1 MSKKSGYSTAEV
13 ARIIGVTDV
22 TVRKMIERGDL
33 QCYGKY
39 RQGAFHGRRITIG
52 KRHLAEYILSHRE
65 RFDATTIEEYTKGV
79 KNLDEPHPHT
89 GNLDVYTDLYGAHY
103 STTSDPVEEH
113 SDPAEES
120 SIIRNPESH
129 AGFILSFNDRIAVV
143 NITAE
148 TAVTIITA
156 LLKDPL
162 IKITDIKISRKY

>member
-1 MSKKSGYSTAEV
+1 MSKKSGYSTTEV

-65 RFDATTIEEYTKGV
+65 RFDATTIEAYTKGV
-79 KNLDEPHPHT
+79 KNLDEPHPYT
-89 GNLDVYTDLYGAHY
+89 GNLDDTDLYGNQHF
-103 STTSDPVEEH
+103 TTGDPVEE
-113 SDPAEES
+113 P
-120 SIIRNPESH
+120 SIMRDPESY
-129 AGFILSFNDRIAVV
+129 AGFILSLNGRIAVG

-156 LLKDPL
+156 LLKDPFCE
-162 IKITDIKISRKY
+162 ITDIKISRMN

>member
-79 KNLDEPHPHT
+79 KNLDDPQPYT
-89 GNLDVYTDLYGAHY
+89 GNLDAYADSHGNWHF
-103 STTSDPVEEH
+103 TTSDSVEE
-113 SDPAEES
+113 P
-120 SIIRNPESH
+120 SIIRDPASYG
-129 AGFILSFNDRIAVV
+129 GFILTLNDRVAVG

-156 LLKDPL
+156 LLNDP
-162 IKITDIKISRKY
+162 ICEITDIKISRMN